1 MVDRRFTAVAPASTV
16 TAGRSRL
23 RPGDNRRIWAIYAA
37 MTVVLLAYVV
47 AVAVRPPQEQWTA
60 VDGWGVAGFE
70 LLAALLCVAAGLR
83 GRSRSAVPI
92 VLGVALACWGVGDF
106 VFTIESLGGA
116 TPPSPSIADPFYLAF
131 FPLCYIALTLFVRD
145 EARQLSTANWLDGAV
160 AGLGAA
166 AVCAAFAFQTIASS
180 TGDSDLGAAVNLA
193 YPVGDVL
200 LLLLL
205 AAAATVMP
213 FRTRG
218 PWLLLGIGIAV
229 NVFGDTAN
237 LFQSGFGATQFGIV
251 VNAVAWPVSTL
262 LMSMAMWLRASRADV
277 LRPRRQQG
285 FLLPG
290 IAAAAGLGV
299 LFTQTIHPLNR
310 IATALA
316 TATLV
321 LVVLRTW
328 LSVRQLRAQ
337 HRQRQ
342 QQSLTDHLTGLAN
355 RRRMFDTLDT
365 VFAAVA
371 EDQPPVAFLFI
382 DLNGFKQVND
392 AFGHPVGDKV
402 LEQIGIR
409 LAGALQGAGL
419 LARVGGDE
427 FAALLIGADADRASE
442 LAQRLGTCLDE
453 PLHLEAATVR
463 VGASIGVAHT
473 PRDASDSATLMW
485 CADVAMYRAKLQ
497 GARFAVYEPTFG
509 GDGNRLQLA
518 DDLSDAIASDS
529 LVLHYQP
536 QLDLGRDQVG
546 TVEALVRWRHP
557 DLGLIPPLTF
567 LPLAEEAGLM
577 ARVTGWV
584 LRSALTECSA
594 WRRRGLQ
601 LRVAVNVSTGDL
613 LDPAFPD
620 LVSSMLCAH
629 GVPATSLLLEITE
642 TGIIEEFDRAGAAV
656 SRLRELG
663 VGVSIDDFGAGFT
676 SLAYLTR
683 LEVCELKLDRS
694 FIAPL
699 AGGARTRTAELV
711 GATIDLG
718 HALGLRV
725 VAEGVEDAA
734 ALALLVELGCDVAQG
749 YAIGRPVAAAEL
761 AFDGAPPAT
770 QAAA

>member
-1 MVDRRFTAVAPASTV
+1 
-16 TAGRSRL
+16 
-23 RPGDNRRIWAIYAA
+23 
-37 MTVVLLAYVV
+37 
-47 AVAVRPPQEQWTA
+47 
-60 VDGWGVAGFE
+60 
-70 LLAALLCVAAGLR
+70 
-83 GRSRSAVPI
+83 
-92 VLGVALACWGVGDF
+92 
-106 VFTIESLGGA
+106 
-116 TPPSPSIADPFYLAF
+116 
-131 FPLCYIALTLFVRD
+131 
-145 EARQLSTANWLDGAV
+145 
-160 AGLGAA
+160 
-166 AVCAAFAFQTIASS
+166 
-180 TGDSDLGAAVNLA
+180 
-193 YPVGDVL
+193 
-200 LLLLL
+200 
-205 AAAATVMP
+205 
-213 FRTRG
+213 
-218 PWLLLGIGIAV
+218 
-229 NVFGDTAN
+229 
-237 LFQSGFGATQFGIV
+237 
-251 VNAVAWPVSTL
+251 
-262 LMSMAMWLRASRADV
+262 
-277 LRPRRQQG
+277 
-285 FLLPG
+285 
-290 IAAAAGLGV
+290 
-299 LFTQTIHPLNR
+299 
-310 IATALA
+310 
-316 TATLV
+316 
-321 LVVLRTW
+321 
-328 LSVRQLRAQ
+328 
-337 HRQRQ
+337 
-342 QQSLTDHLTGLAN
+342 
-355 RRRMFDTLDT
+355 
-365 VFAAVA
+365 
-371 EDQPPVAFLFI
+371 
-382 DLNGFKQVND
+382 
-392 AFGHPVGDKV
+392 
-402 LEQIGIR
+402 
-409 LAGALQGAGL
+409 
-419 LARVGGDE
+419 
-427 FAALLIGADADRASE
+427 
-442 LAQRLGTCLDE
+442 
-453 PLHLEAATVR
+453 
-463 VGASIGVAHT
+463 
-473 PRDASDSATLMW
+473 
-485 CADVAMYRAKLQ
+485 MYRAKLQ